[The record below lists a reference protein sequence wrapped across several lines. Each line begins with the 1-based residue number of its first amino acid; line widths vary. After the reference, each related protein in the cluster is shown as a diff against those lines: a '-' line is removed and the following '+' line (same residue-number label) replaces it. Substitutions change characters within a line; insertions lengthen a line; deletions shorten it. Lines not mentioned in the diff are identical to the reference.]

1 MVINFECRTCQRI
14 FDGEVGRVS
23 MDPGAERPRFEQPI
37 ICPSCGERTLDEV
50 YLTERGQGQ
59 LTDAVL
65 AL

>member
-1 MVINFECRTCQRI
+1 
-14 FDGEVGRVS
+14 

-50 YLTERGQGQ
+50 YLTERGHGQ
-59 LTDAVL
+59 LTDAVF